1 MAEDSKKE
9 LAPEKS
15 ALEGQNIQ
23 DSRDELS
30 ERLISATDDSPESSQ
45 QLKPSEETERGNDLE
60 ESGLSLSNEAAGS
73 LKELFEEVK
82 SGPFEPSPEASS
94 DTDRLADVLAW
105 EMTELGVE
113 FSGGSGNRGVFGKM
127 TMGDDK
133 ESVIYQDGKGQA
145 HVAGSQFDFD
155 LSSADKIFDAT
166 RASVPVIAS
175 SEGDVLKQANVDR
188 MQLRADGIQKLE
200 LSGGDLLFRVPAN
213 PDGVNWIRDVGGEN
227 GDRSII
233 AYADGRREVRFKA
246 SGPEGVSAVQF
257 GADGEIL
264 SLDRDSERSGVES
277 AIYQGGDGFGSI
289 KQTTDR
295 ESGVVVTEF
304 ADSDYGLK
312 SITYNPASGENAY
325 QVEFEPG
332 RENPDLE
339 QQIKSGQFRIPL
351 SFHSEDGRPE
361 GINLFPERWSSL
373 ENVDPA
379 TGQFMLGVDGTLR
392 FQERGEVVEE
402 PLEIEGESAKFA
414 FGNEKGELI
423 TNPETGYV
431 SGIRFESGNRSGQEY
446 AFSYEEDGSLN
457 RITVRVP
464 SEGGKG
470 RVNEVHLTRQG
481 DDSWLVE
488 PAGAGIPGFE
498 SLKIGADG
506 RLSGNIVVKPSG
518 DIVYDAGDGFKE
530 AMRLNGTN
538 DRYDLNSYERVRETA
553 EGESATEYWDG
564 YEWRQGTKE
573 SNEDGTVT
581 VSFSGEGQVS
591 KIVRDAG
598 VAEDGSRRD
607 RVLVVRNDGTVYD
620 ADWGRQHMS
629 RQSGDK
635 KVDLFNTGMRY
646 QNDKAV
652 WMQGSPSENGEIVFE
667 PESDR
672 ERLAIMEGRAPK
684 SVSFHEGGEFTSV
697 YANNTRVRSDRSG
710 RASRIDFGNDTHV
723 QLDRDVHGGVLRVS
737 GLDGRSY
744 ERSRQLP
751 ADESGQK
758 RFLWNVVDGSEDDR
772 QESIEAS
779 LVIGQQGQVSF
790 RGGDNYNLSIEGSGM
805 TVVRSGDRIEQ
816 VLDAQGQLWMP
827 EKREDN
833 SAEVW
838 TVSSG
843 ERSESFE
850 GSLELNALSGRA
862 TVKGKDGKFRN
873 LNPDGST
880 RTYNQEGVEI
890 ERSFPDGSLVAR
902 SELGYLSAIKSLNAD
917 GTLVL
922 REFVYE
928 DGPEGQ
934 PHLKGVKLNGKPTE
948 VVVDGH
954 LRELKEARSS
964 PGQINPEN
972 LGAYIDYD
980 TASGMRIIKASLA
993 PEDKTIRLE
1002 DIHGK
1007 FEVRDLASKFAEEQS
1022 NLTAYSR
1029 PYLFYDE
1036 DEVEDSPRGFDAGL
1050 V

>member
-9 LAPEKS
+9 LTPERS
-15 ALEGQNIQ
+15 VSEGQETQ

-30 ERLISATDDSPESSQ
+30 ERLISATDDSPESPQ
-45 QLKPSEETERGNDLE
+45 RLKPSEAVDSRNDLE
-60 ESGLSLSNEAAGS
+60 ESGLSLSDEAARN

-82 SGPFEPSPEASS
+82 SGPFESASDS
-94 DTDRLADVLAW
+94 AGVANVLAQQ
-105 EMTELGVE
+105 MSELGIE
-113 FSGGSGNRGVFGKM
+113 FSGGSDNRGAFGKM
-127 TMGDDK
+127 TMGDSK

-145 HVAGSQFDFD
+145 NLDGKQFDFD

-166 RASVPVIAS
+166 RAPAPVMAS
-175 SEGDVLKQANVDR
+175 SEGDGLKQANVER

-200 LSGGDLLFRVPAN
+200 LSGGDVLFRVPAN
-213 PDGVNWIRDVGGEN
+213 PEGVNWIRDVGGEN

-233 AYADGRREVRFKA
+233 GYADGRREVRFKE

-257 GADGEIL
+257 GADGAIL
-264 SLDRDSERSGVES
+264 SLDRDSETSGGES

-289 KQTTDR
+289 KQTTDKD
-295 ESGVVVTEF
+295 SGVVVTEF
-304 ADSDYGLK
+304 AGSEQGLK
-312 SITYNPASGENAY
+312 SITYNPASEESPY

-339 QQIKSGQFRIPL
+339 QQIKSGQFKIPL
-351 SFHSEDGRPE
+351 SFHSENGRPE

-379 TGQFMLGVDGTLR
+379 TGQFMLGADGTLQ
-392 FQERGEVVEE
+392 FQERSEASRE
-402 PLEIEGESAKFA
+402 PLEIEGESSPFA

-423 TNPETGYV
+423 KNPETGYL
-431 SGIRFESGNRSGQEY
+431 SGIRFESGNRAGQEY
-446 AFSYEEDGSLN
+446 AFSYGEDGSLN
-457 RITVRVP
+457 RMTVRVP
-464 SEGGKG
+464 AEGGEG
-470 RVNEVHLTRQG
+470 RFNQVDLTRQG

-498 SLKIGADG
+498 NLKVGEDG

-518 DIVYDAGDGFKE
+518 DIVYDAGDGNKE
-530 AMRLNGTN
+530 AMRLNGN
-538 DRYDLNSYERVRETA
+538 HDRYDLNSYERVRETA
-553 EGESATEYWDG
+553 EGESTTEYWDG
-564 YEWRQGTKE
+564 YEWRQGSKQ

-581 VSFSGEGQVS
+581 VSFSGEGKVS

-598 VAEDGSRRD
+598 VAEDGTRRD
-607 RVLVVRNDGTVYD
+607 KVLVVRNDGTVFD

-629 RQSGDK
+629 RQSGDQ
-635 KVDLFNTGMRY
+635 KVELFNTGMRDE
-646 QNDKAV
+646 NDKAV
-652 WMQGSPSENGEIVFE
+652 WMQGSPSDSGEVIFKPENE
-667 PESDR
+667 R
-672 ERLAIMEGRAPK
+672 ERLAILEGKVPR

-723 QLDRDVHGGVLRVS
+723 ELDRDVHGDVLRVS

-751 ADESGQK
+751 ADEDGQS
-758 RFLWNVVDGSEDDR
+758 RFRWNVLDGADDE
-772 QESIEAS
+772 QKSIEAS
-779 LVIGQQGQVSF
+779 LILGQQGQVSL
-790 RGGDNYNLSIEGSGM
+790 RGDNNYSLSIEGSGM
-805 TVVRSGDRIEQ
+805 TVVRSGDKIER
-816 VLDAQGQLWMP
+816 VLDAQGQVWMP
-827 EKREDN
+827 ETREDD
-833 SAEVW
+833 SVEVW
-838 TVSSG
+838 TVTSG

-850 GSLELNALSGRA
+850 GSLELNAVSGRA

-880 RTYNQEGVEI
+880 RTYSQEGVEI
-890 ERSFPDGSLVAR
+890 ERSFPDGSVVAR

-917 GTLVL
+917 GKLEL

-928 DGPEGQ
+928 DGPDGQ

-954 LRELKEARSS
+954 LRELKGS
-964 PGQINPEN
+964 PSGADQIKPED

-980 TASGMRIIKASLA
+980 TASGMRVIKASLN

-1007 FEVRDLASKFAEEQS
+1007 SEVRDLASTGADDQS
-1022 NLTAYSR
+1022 ALALYTR

-1036 DEVEDSPRGFDAGL
+1036 DEDLPQGFDAGL

>member
-9 LAPEKS
+9 LAPEVS
-15 ALEGQNIQ
+15 ASEGQDIQ
-23 DSRDELS
+23 DSRDQLS
-30 ERLISATDDSPESSQ
+30 ERLISATDDSVEQPKSTSSVDVPEDIEAS
-45 QLKPSEETERGNDLE
+45 R
-60 ESGLSLSNEAAGS
+60 LSLSDEAARS

-82 SGPFEPSPEASS
+82 SGPFELSQEASS
-94 DTDRLADVLAW
+94 DTVAVANVLAQ
-105 EMTELGVE
+105 EMSELGVE
-113 FSGGSGNRGVFGKM
+113 FSGGSDHRGAFGKM
-127 TMGDDK
+127 IMGDNK
-133 ESVIYQDGKGQA
+133 ESVIYQDGRGQA
-145 HVAGSQFDFD
+145 HLDGNQFDFD

-166 RASVPVIAS
+166 RASVPVMAG
-175 SEGDVLKQANVDR
+175 SEGDSLKKANVDR
-188 MQLRADGIQKLE
+188 IQLRADGIQKME
-200 LSGGDLLFRVPAN
+200 LSGGDVLFRVPAN
-213 PDGVNWIRDVGGEN
+213 PEGVNWIRDVGGEN

-233 AYADGRREVRFKA
+233 AYADGRREVRFKEP
-246 SGPEGVSAVQF
+246 GPEGVLAVQF

-264 SLDRDSERSGVES
+264 SLDRDSEKSGGES
-277 AIYQGGDGFGSI
+277 AIYLGGDGFGSI

-304 ADSDYGLK
+304 ANSDQGLK
-312 SITYNPASGENAY
+312 SITYNPASAESPY
-325 QVEFEPG
+325 QIEFEPG

-339 QQIKSGQFRIPL
+339 QQIKSGQFKIPL
-351 SFHSEDGRPE
+351 SIHSEDGRPE

-379 TGQFMLGVDGTLR
+379 TGQFMLGADGTLQ
-392 FQERGEVVEE
+392 FQERGEVVEK
-402 PLEIEGESAKFA
+402 PLEIEGESAQFA

-423 TNPETGYV
+423 TDPETGYV
-431 SGIRFESGNRSGQEY
+431 SGIRFESGNRAGQEY
-446 AFSYEEDGSLN
+446 ALSYGEDGSLN
-457 RITVRVP
+457 RMIVRVP
-464 SEGGKG
+464 SEGGEG
-470 RVNEVHLTRQG
+470 RLNQVSLTRQG
-481 DDSWLVE
+481 DQSWLVE

-498 SLKIGADG
+498 SLKVADDG
-506 RLSGNIVVKPSG
+506 RLSGNIVVKPNG
-518 DIVYDAGDGFKE
+518 DIVYDAGDGFRE
-530 AMRLNGTN
+530 AMRLNGN
-538 DRYDLNSYERVRETA
+538 HDRYDLNSYERVRETA

-564 YEWRQGTKE
+564 YEWRQGAKQ

-581 VSFSGEGQVS
+581 VSFSGEGKVS

-598 VAEDGSRRD
+598 VAEDGSRKD

-629 RQSGDK
+629 RQSGDQ
-635 KVDLFNTGMRY
+635 KVELFNTGMRDE
-646 QNDKAV
+646 NDKAV
-652 WMQGSPSENGEIVFE
+652 WMQGSPSENGEIVFK
-667 PESDR
+667 PENDR
-672 ERLAIMEGRAPK
+672 ERLAIMEGRVPK

-723 QLDRDVHGGVLRVS
+723 ELDRDVHGGILRVS

-744 ERSRQLP
+744 ERSRLLP
-751 ADESGQK
+751 AGENGRS
-758 RFLWNVVDGSEDDR
+758 RFRWNVVDGEDAE
-772 QESIEAS
+772 QKSIEAS
-779 LVIGQQGQVSF
+779 LILGQQGQISF
-790 RGGDNYNLSIEGSGM
+790 TGDDNYSLSIEGSGM
-805 TVVRSGDRIEQ
+805 TVVRSGDKIER

-827 EKREDN
+827 ETREDD
-833 SAEVW
+833 STEVW

-843 ERSESFE
+843 DRSESFE

-890 ERSFPDGSLVAR
+890 ERSFPDGSVVAR

-917 GTLVL
+917 GTLEL

-928 DGPEGQ
+928 DGPDGQ

-954 LRELKEARSS
+954 LRELKDAPSS
-964 PGQINPEN
+964 PGQIKPEN

-993 PEDKTIRLE
+993 PDDKTIRLE

-1007 FEVRDLASKFAEEQS
+1007 FEVRDLASTVAEDQS
-1022 NLTAYSR
+1022 SLTAYSR

-1036 DEVEDSPRGFDAGL
+1036 DEEFPRDADAGM